1 MGKRGPKPKPL
12 VDRFWAKVDKNGPVP
27 AHRTDLGPCW
37 LWTASFSSKGYGK
50 IGVAVG
56 GWDFAHRIA
65 FLLTHGRMPE
75 PCALH
80 HCDNRACV
88 RPGHIFE
95 GTKGDNAADRDA
107 KGRTTKG
114 ERSGVAKLTEA
125 QVREIRARHAA
136 GQGRPVQGRLPA
148 H

>member
-1 MGKRGPKPKPL
+1 M
-12 VDRFWAKVDKNGPVP
+12 
-27 AHRTDLGPCW
+27 
-37 LWTASFSSKGYGK
+37 
-50 IGVAVG
+50 
-56 GWDFAHRIA
+56 
-65 FLLTHGRMPE
+65 
-75 PCALH
+75 
-80 HCDNRACV
+80 

-136 GQGRPVQGRLPA
+136 GETQAALEREFGVRPGTVWPIVHGLAWKATLQ
-148 H
+148 